1 MAKQKSNRDKI
12 IEDMRN
18 LLGDGMV
25 DVELDPKHY
34 NQGLDMAFDRFRQR
48 SSNANEEATLFL
60 QIQKDTNEYTLP
72 TEVIEVRET
81 FRRALGSDQQSGI
94 DVDPFEIAYTN
105 LYFLQAGRIGGLT
118 TWEAFSQYQETVG
131 RLFGN
136 KINFTWDTVTKK
148 LTIIRRPR
156 NAETLLLQ
164 VYMKRTDETLLD
176 DPYAKS
182 WIREYAL
189 AQCKMMLGEARSK
202 FGQLPGAQGGVTL
215 NGADLKAEAQA
226 SMERLEDEIQK
237 YVDGGDPL
245 SFVIG

>member
-1 MAKQKSNRDKI
+1 MAKDKSNRDKI
-12 IEDMRN
+12 IEDIRN

-34 NQGLDMAFDRFRQR
+34 NQGLDMAFDRFRAR

-60 QIQKDTNEYTLP
+60 RLEKDINEYTLP

-148 LTIIRRPR
+148 LTIVRRPR

-164 VYMKRTDETLLD
+164 VYMLRTDETLLD
-176 DPYAKS
+176 DPYAKT
-182 WIREYAL
+182 WIRDYAL

-202 FGQLPGAQGGVTL
+202 FASLPGAQGGVTL
-215 NGADLKAEAQA
+215 NGDALKAEAQTA
-226 SMERLEDEIQK
+226 MERLEDEIQK